1 MSPKKENG
9 EETKKEGKENNIN
22 IATNKEIKNEK
33 KKNNFLNNLI
43 INKDYSKQLY
53 FESKYKTP
61 ILYYN
66 KKINGKEFNNFI
78 LRK

>member
-53 FESKYKTP
+53 FESK
-61 ILYYN
+61 
-66 KKINGKEFNNFI
+66 
-78 LRK
+78 